1 MEPMSIGE
9 VAARTGV
16 PATTLRAWERR
27 YGLVTPA
34 RSRAAYR
41 GYQATDLDK
50 IIAMRALVDA
60 GVPARRAASIVLD
73 PRDRGGPSVAESP
86 SETHSPSRD
95 SPLADTRALTRI
107 AGALDRA
114 GLDDT
119 LDAAFSLAA
128 VETVIDAWLMPCLV
142 DLGAA
147 WAAGEIDICAEHFV
161 SAAVNRRLSALFDA
175 AASSGREAVLVG
187 SAPGSRHDLG
197 ALAFAVCL
205 RRTGRDVVYLGA
217 DVPVDSW
224 LSAARTSHPLAV
236 VIAVTLP
243 GDRLGAAQAVE
254 ALTSQVKV
262 PVYTGGP
269 HSDSVP
275 GATTLPAT
283 LSLAARVVAGM

>member
-27 YGLVTPA
+27 YGLVTPS
-34 RSRAAYR
+34 RSRTAYL
-41 GYQATDLDK
+41 GYDDLDLDR
-50 IIAMRALVDA
+50 ITAMRALVDS

-73 PRDRGGPSVAESP
+73 RIEGGAAHLAGPIGPHPQAQ
-86 SETHSPSRD
+86 HA
-95 SPLADTRALTRI
+95 SPLADVGALTRV
-107 AGALDRA
+107 AVSLDPA

-128 VETVIDAWLMPCLV
+128 VETVIDTWLMPCLV

-147 WAAGEIDICAEHFV
+147 WARGEIDICAEHFV
-161 SAAVNRRLSALFDA
+161 SAAVHRRLSALFDA
-175 AASSGREAVLVG
+175 AASSGREPVLVG

-205 RRTGRDVVYLGA
+205 RRTGRAVVYLGA
-217 DVPVDSW
+217 DVPVASW
-224 LSAARTSHPLAV
+224 LSAADTSRARAV
-236 VIAVTLP
+236 VIAVTLT
-243 GDRLGAAQAVE
+243 GDRAGAAEAVA
-254 ALTSQVKV
+254 ALVSQTGL

-269 HSDSVP
+269 QSDSVP
-275 GATTLPAT
+275 GAKTLPST
-283 LSLAARVVAGM
+283 VSLAARVVGQL